1 MPLPASAA
9 LSVWDADRSQ
19 LYFGNVDGSLT
30 SFDMAKMEV
39 AEHWYAP
46 PRHAPRGPLPPQRR
60 LQVRSFS
67 EGRVCAPAPGLAE
80 GGSATTSVALGRAGH
95 SEIVTSL
102 VRIRDMNALASSSM
116 DTHILVRS
124 PADRA

>member
-39 AEHWYAP
+39 AEHWCAP
-46 PRHAPRGPLPPQRR
+46 PRHASRGPLPPQHR
-60 LQVRSFS
+60 LKVRSFS
-67 EGRVCAPAPGLAE
+67 EGRVCAPAPGC
-80 GGSATTSVALGRAGH
+80 GRGSATTSVALGRAGH